1 MLDHQFS
8 NFPILRYFP
17 VARYIR
23 ASSQPLS
30 WKCGEGS
37 SLSPCPSPFPFLLLL
52 LPSLCIFCSLCSD
65 DSAPAPA
72 DSPLLQGTGI
82 SFTPCLSEPLNWVSC
97 RVCAAV
103 LCGRYVLTPWASVAL
118 FSLSECASSLP
129 CGLCWGR
136 CRGALGSALGGRE
149 SVVLGP
155 FRTCCSVKAGA
166 CWFCSLMTSNAW
178 KVHVSAWEV
187 FYKYLLGG

>member
-1 MLDHQFS
+1 M
-8 NFPILRYFP
+8 
-17 VARYIR
+17 
-23 ASSQPLS
+23 S

-136 CRGALGSALGGRE
+136 CRGGPGLCPGGQRERGVRALQDLLFCEGRSVLVLFTDDLQCLE
-149 SVVLGP
+149 S
-155 FRTCCSVKAGA
+155 TC
-166 CWFCSLMTSNAW
+166 
-178 KVHVSAWEV
+178 
-187 FYKYLLGG
+187 